1 MFDSREPGPRAIRP
15 LGCVAGA
22 IGLLLALVLPIAPLS
37 AGADEIEI
45 APTTGDQ
52 LPAAI
57 LGEGGAPKG
66 ESLAYFSANPAT
78 RGYLA
83 VPGGETRRGA
93 VVLIHEWDGLTDRI
107 RQMADS
113 FAAEGLVALAA
124 DLYSGRTGSNRQEN
138 MALVRETLADEEQI
152 IANLDAAVA
161 YLRSRPD
168 VNGKVAAIGWCY
180 GGGVALSFALGGQ
193 SHEGTA
199 IFYGSLLDDPERMKH
214 IHHEIYGTFAAL
226 DRRPSPNQVDAFVKA
241 MRQAG
246 IENDVHVYDDVG
258 HGFWLHVD
266 RDRKTAEAPALDA
279 WRRLK
284 SYLERTLQ

>member
-1 MFDSREPGPRAIRP
+1 MNRDPSSRNPTP
-15 LGCVAGA
+15 LQ
-22 IGLLLALVLPIAPLS
+22 LAAAMATVVTLVLLGGGVSLRADAEEIPVAPT
-37 AGADEIEI
+37 AADE
-45 APTTGDQ
+45 

-57 LGEGGAPKG
+57 LGEAGAPRG
-66 ESLAYFSANPAT
+66 EALAYFDANPKT

-83 VPGGETRRGA
+83 VPAGEARRGA

-107 RQMADS
+107 RQTADS
-113 FAAEGLVALAA
+113 FAAEGYVALAA
-124 DLYSGRTGSNRQEN
+124 DLYSGRTGRNRDEN
-138 MALVRETLADEEQI
+138 MALVRETLADEKQI

-161 YLRSRPD
+161 YLKARSD

-180 GGGVALSFALGGQ
+180 GGGVALSFALGGEN
-193 SHEGTA
+193 HEGTA

-226 DRRPSPNQVDAFVKA
+226 DQRPSPAQVDAFVKA
-241 MRQAG
+241 MREAG

-266 RDRKTAEAPALDA
+266 RNRKVAETPALDA

-284 SYLERTLQ
+284 AYLGRTIE